1 MPDTLDWIVI
11 VGLVIAVVFASN
23 QWRRYLIRRSGTQVM
38 AKVIRVDSRQVDS
51 PNNAYVP
58 AITAMPHSGGGWEYE
73 VSAEY
78 TDTHTG
84 QQVIIKSGIKKGLPR
99 YQRGDYLAAYISPR
113 GNYLQLL

>member
-23 QWRRYLIRRSGTQVM
+23 QWRRYLIRRSTQVM

-73 VSAEY
+73 MSAEY
-78 TDTHTG
+78 TDAHTG

>member
-11 VGLVIAVVFASN
+11 VGLVVAGVFVSN
-23 QWRRYLIRRSGTQVM
+23 QWKYYRIRRSGTQVM
-38 AKVIRVDSRQVDS
+38 AKVIRVDSWQVDS

-78 TDTHTG
+78 TDARTG
-84 QQVIIKSGIKKGLPR
+84 QQVVIKSGRKKGLPR
-99 YQRGDYLAAYISPR
+99 YQRGDYLAAYVSPR